1 MQKSSKSAFRLIAG
15 LLACLLLPFSGN
27 GINSDRGS
35 VARECVLVEAHEF
48 YVGLSDIL
56 YNAETR
62 TYEITIKVFTDDLEL
77 VLNEMSGK
85 KVVLGNAEEAQAH
98 DDLVFSYV
106 ENTFAVKAKNGTA
119 LTLQRIGR
127 ETEQDVTWIY
137 LESAPMQPLNAA
149 VVSNTMMMEIYEKQT
164 HIVHITQGGKTESAL
179 LHESRKSDTIYL

>member
-1 MQKSSKSAFRLIAG
+1 MQKSSKYAFRLIAG

-27 GINSDRGS
+27 GFYSDRGCVAHKSAS
-35 VARECVLVEAHEF
+35 VGAHEF
-48 YVGLSDIL
+48 YVGLSDIV

-77 VLNEMSGK
+77 ALTEMSGK
-85 KVVLGNAEEAQAH
+85 KILLDKKEQAEELDAM
-98 DDLVFSYV
+98 VFKYV
-106 ENTFAVKAKNGTA
+106 ESKFAVKAKNGTA